1 MARNFCN
8 NTNSLVDPVESDDR
22 VYIWSNTNGW
32 TMTATMTTLQNY
44 MQDNLTFGV
53 SGYTTQ
59 YDAPSSTGFSVQI
72 NDNTD
77 DTHLILTPTATFA
90 TGTIVLPTSTVAV
103 DKQQVLVNC
112 TQIVT
117 ALTVD
122 GNGATVTGE
131 PSALAANDFFTLKYD
146 KATSVWYRVS

>member
-1 MARNFCN
+1 MMSNCCTN
-8 NTNSLVDPVESDDR
+8 NSIIETVTADTFVYVYSSVNSWQLRASMV
-22 VYIWSNTNGW
+22 
-32 TMTATMTTLQNY
+32 TLQDY
-44 MQDNLTFGV
+44 MQANLTFGV
-53 SGYTTQ
+53 SSATTQ

-72 NDNTD
+72 NNDAN

-90 TGTIVLPTSTVAV
+90 TGTIVLPTSSVAV
-103 DKQQVLVNC
+103 DKQQLQVNC

-131 PSALAANDFFTLKYD
+131 PVSLAVNDFFTLKYD